1 VFHVRAGVAI
11 AGARSQ
17 RRRGAYPERA
27 PTRSMRTSAVPSVAM
42 FDRLRQPT
50 TAAPLAATIASL
62 IAAAVYVRTVLPGV
76 SVGDWAEAEM
86 VPAQLG
92 ILHPTGYPLYTL
104 LVKAFTLIPVGS
116 VAWRANLFSAV
127 AAALAVGVAVLIAIR
142 LHVRPV
148 VAVGAALCLAFT
160 GTLWEE
166 ATFSEMNGFH
176 LLLAALLI
184 HRALVWR
191 DEHRHRDLVIGALLG
206 GLCVSNHGLAITV
219 VPLVFLFVLI
229 DARHEIAA
237 APLVLVQAGAAFVIG
252 LLPYL
257 YLPLRALAGPS
268 DQYGKFLSWDGFFA
282 HVSGAQFRGDM
293 HFLSLDSLRAAWAAM
308 PQVIDHLVTTS
319 NVAFIVLGVV
329 GLALLVVRDRWF
341 GSMLLVLGLVNVY
354 FYANYLGDLSHY
366 LLLSWLILAIG
377 LAVAVDWVV
386 SVAVRLLG
394 GRGAVIQ
401 YAVLVLAVVLLA
413 SNWSIH
419 DQSNNQDAELM
430 TEQIFAAL
438 PPNAVL
444 LTYWDALTAL
454 SYKHCIEGVRPDVSL
469 RAYDEA
475 ALVTCDPVDGPLTDV
490 VQRRPLYALMVHD
503 ESLAS
508 TTQLKPVPVA
518 TITLPWGQR
527 YPEFARPLYRLDPIV
542 PPP

>member
-1 VFHVRAGVAI
+1 
-11 AGARSQ
+11 
-17 RRRGAYPERA
+17 
-27 PTRSMRTSAVPSVAM
+27 M
-42 FDRLRQPT
+42 FDRLRRPT
-50 TAAPLAATIASL
+50 VAAPLAATIASL
-62 IAAAVYVRTVLPGV
+62 IAAVVYLRTVLPGV

-127 AAALAVGVAVLIAIR
+127 AAAAAVGIAVLIAIR

-148 VAVGAALCLAFT
+148 VAVGAALSLAFT

-166 ATFSEMNGFH
+166 ATFSEMNGLH

-191 DEHRHRDLVIGALLG
+191 DERRERDLVIGALLG

-219 VPLVFLFVLI
+219 VPLVILFVLI

-237 APLVLVQAGAAFVIG
+237 APLLLVQAGAAFVIG

-268 DQYGKFLSWDGFFA
+268 DLYGKFLYWDGFFA

-293 HFLSLDSLRAAWAAM
+293 HFLSIDSLRAAWAAT

-319 NVAFIVLGVV
+319 NVAFVLFGVV
-329 GLALLVVRDRWF
+329 GLALLLVRDRWF
-341 GSMLLVLGLVNVY
+341 GSMLLVLGLINVY

-386 SVAVRLLG
+386 SAAVRLLG
-394 GRGAVIQ
+394 ARGAVVQ
-401 YAVLVLAVVLLA
+401 YAILVLPVVLLS
-413 SNWSIH
+413 SNWAIH
-419 DQSNNQDAELM
+419 DQSNNQEAELM

-469 RAYDEA
+469 RAYDET
-475 ALVTCDPVDGPLTDV
+475 ALVTCDPVDGSLSDV
-490 VQRRPLYALMVHD
+490 AQRRPVYALMVHD
-503 ESLAS
+503 ESLAAN
-508 TTQLKPVPVA
+508 TQLNPVPVA
-518 TITLPWGQR
+518 TIKLPWGQR
-527 YPEFARPLYRLDPIV
+527 YPEFKRPLYRLDPIV